1 MKAAA
6 FDYRRAHSLAE
17 ATTALQAAASAA
29 KPLGGGQSLGPMLNL
44 RLTRPALL
52 VDLSGLDEMRTVN
65 AGPDGYWIGGALTHA
80 EIEDGMLDPVLA
92 EAPGLAALLRHV
104 AAGIAYR
111 AIRNRGTLAGSLA
124 HADPA
129 ADWVLAMMALNAQLQ
144 CVGAHGSRWVGIDA
158 FMSGAFSTAL
168 ADGEVLAGVRVARC
182 SASMRW
188 GYYKF
193 CRKTGEFAQAS
204 CAAVFDPVH
213 GSARIVLGA
222 LDGAPA
228 PLPQLAGALAREGA
242 AALAGDAVR
251 DAVCQAAGT
260 GDPVRLQLLVAAV
273 QRCLEQVMEG

>member
-6 FDYRRAHSLAE
+6 FDYQRAHSLAE
-17 ATTALQAAASAA
+17 ATAALQAAMSAA

-52 VDLSGLDEMRTVN
+52 VDLSGLDEMRAVN

-80 EIEDGMLDPVLA
+80 EIEDGMLDTVLA

-129 ADWVLAMMALNAQLQ
+129 ADWMLAMMALNAQLQ
-144 CVGAHGSRWVGIDA
+144 CVSAHGSRWVGIDA
-158 FMSGAFSTAL
+158 FMSGAFTTAL

-213 GSARIVLGA
+213 GTARIVLGA

-228 PLPQLAGALAREGA
+228 PLPQLAGALARQGA

-260 GDPVRLQLLVAAV
+260 EDPVRLQLMVAAV
-273 QRCLEQVMEG
+273 QRCLKQVMEG